1 MTMIDR
7 KKKAIICA
15 AVTTYLAA
23 RAHEST
29 SLPPKAPVINAWG
42 LSARQETMQISAM
55 LQRRFWHHGA

>member
-1 MTMIDR
+1 MTIDR

-15 AVTTYLAA
+15 AVTAYMAA
-23 RAHEST
+23 RAHHSE

-42 LSARQETMQISAM
+42 LSARQETMQIAAM